1 MAMTNN
7 VNNKKKKKYLFT
19 TGGEQI
25 GTALVLVHPP
35 IRSVFTPHRYL
46 SLNTSS
52 SYSHSRAH
60 HQILLQFI

>member
-25 GTALVLVHPP
+25 GPALVLVHPP

-46 SLNTSS
+46 
-52 SYSHSRAH
+52 
-60 HQILLQFI
+60 